1 MKVIHLSRGVD
12 TINVSDTMED
22 RLLDDYTTIMTKY
35 AVKPHTSPMERE
47 DIKGLL
53 QLVLMNMTFSDIP
66 LEDFPNTFKQ
76 RVKELFIHAPFN
88 TEDWKLI
95 LEDI

>member
-1 MKVIHLSRGVD
+1 M
-12 TINVSDTMED
+12 NVSDTMED

-35 AVKPHTSPMERE
+35 AGNLHTSTMERE

-53 QLVLMNMTFSDIP
+53 QLVLMNMTFSKIP
-66 LEDFPNTFKQ
+66 PEDFPTTFKQ